1 MVDEYGRIT
10 IRDFYTTFA
19 EELRTMED
27 NKMRF
32 TRYKYDG
39 IWSRLYFNYNIDETE
54 NEDVEYAIIFIS
66 PLDENESWTVAFEAD
81 RCYYNADQLMAI
93 SKFIN
98 ALNKHSFES
107 IVSGR

>member
-27 NKMRF
+27 NRMGF
-32 TRYKYDG
+32 TRYKNDG
-39 IWSRLYFNYNIDETE
+39 VWSRLYFDYRIDENE
-54 NEDVEYAIIFIS
+54 NEDVKYAMIFIS
-66 PLDENESWTVAFEAD
+66 PLDENESCTVTFEAIN
-81 RCYYNADQLMAI
+81 CYYNADQLVAI
-93 SKFIN
+93 AKFID
-98 ALNKHSFES
+98 ALNKHPFES